1 MAYPRA
7 SRINE
12 EVKKVISST
21 IRTDLKD
28 PRIASMTSIVD
39 VDVTRDLSFVTVYIS
54 VLGSDK
60 EQRETLE
67 ALKKASGYLRR
78 EIGRK
83 IKLRIVPEV
92 IFKMDTSIQKS
103 FEIFETLSKYRE
115 ANEINSSEENE
126 ENTDKSNE

>member
-83 IKLRIVPEV
+83 IKVRIVPEV
-92 IFKMDTSIQKS
+92 IFKMDISIQKS

>member
-12 EVKKVISST
+12 EIKKVISST
-21 IRTDLKD
+21 IRADLKD

-39 VDVTRDLSFVTVYIS
+39 VDVTKDLSYVTVYIS
-54 VLGSDK
+54 VLGSEK

-67 ALKKASGYLRR
+67 ALKKASGYIRR

-115 ANEINSSEENE
+115 SNEINSSEDA
-126 ENTDKSNE
+126 TDKSNE

>member
-1 MAYPRA
+1 MAYPRTN
-7 SRINE
+7 RINE

-28 PRIASMTSIVD
+28 PRIAPMTSIVD

-60 EQRETLE
+60 EKIDTLE
-67 ALKKASGYLRR
+67 ALKKASGYVRR

-92 IFKMDTSIQKS
+92 IFKMDTSIEKS
-103 FEIFETLSKYRE
+103 FEIFDTLSKYRDQ
-115 ANEINSSEENE
+115 NSINKNNDKDNENE
-126 ENTDKSNE
+126 